1 MGHVNRN
8 SIKQI
13 KSMKS
18 VCYFLCGVFMTLTM
32 IVFIIDFWGRE
43 FIQDY
48 WIEQLWYGELEPIY
62 RTITTIIL
70 FIDFITLYVI
80 ITTHVVFKLSK
91 IFKI

>member
-1 MGHVNRN
+1 
-8 SIKQI
+8 
-13 KSMKS
+13 MKS

-62 RTITTIIL
+62 RITTTVIL

>member
-1 MGHVNRN
+1 
-8 SIKQI
+8 
-13 KSMKS
+13 MKS
-18 VCYFLCGVFMTLTM
+18 FCYFLCGVFMTLTM

-62 RTITTIIL
+62 RIITTVIL

>member
-1 MGHVNRN
+1 
-8 SIKQI
+8 
-13 KSMKS
+13 MKS